1 MTVSKL
7 KSILDGFD
15 DDSNVTISIEV
26 DNKKPPVL
34 TYDIG
39 FDKNEHGELMLEVAV
54 YDADFDY

>member
-7 KSILDGFD
+7 KSLLDGFD
-15 DDSNVTISIEV
+15 DDSNISIAIEV
-26 DNKKPPVL
+26 NKKPHVL

-39 FDKNEHGELMLEVAV
+39 FDKNEHGELMLEVVV